1 MQPTRILV
9 IDDTVV
15 NLKLMAALL
24 ESKGYE
30 VALAASG
37 LEGLEKVKA
46 QQPDLILLDVM
57 MPEISGYEVCRR
69 LREQP
74 ETSLLPIIMVTSL
87 DETERVKGLEVG
99 ADDFLTKPINQAEL
113 FARVKSLL
121 RIKHLQQQ
129 IIEQNQQLSDLNAS
143 LSQQVAAQVQQIEK
157 MSSLQRF
164 LPDQVANKVMQ
175 DGDESIFK
183 PHRKEVSVV
192 FIDIRGFTSM
202 VDSTEPEEVMEVLSA
217 YHDRMGRLIVKHNG
231 TLERFAGDGI
241 MIFFNDPI
249 SLPEHSSVA
258 VQLAIEMQ
266 QAFSDL
272 QSQWKK
278 MGLQLGFGVGI
289 ARGYATLGMIGF
301 EGRRDYA
308 AIGSVTNASARLCE
322 QAKDGEILMD
332 LKTFARM
339 SQQDKTE
346 KIGDMT
352 LKGFIRP
359 FEVYKID
366 RKSLLADN
374 PP

>member
-1 MQPTRILV
+1 
-9 IDDTVV
+9 
-15 NLKLMAALL
+15 
-24 ESKGYE
+24 
-30 VALAASG
+30 
-37 LEGLEKVKA
+37 
-46 QQPDLILLDVM
+46 
-57 MPEISGYEVCRR
+57 
-69 LREQP
+69 
-74 ETSLLPIIMVTSL
+74 
-87 DETERVKGLEVG
+87 
-99 ADDFLTKPINQAEL
+99 
-113 FARVKSLL
+113 
-121 RIKHLQQQ
+121 
-129 IIEQNQQLSDLNAS
+129 
-143 LSQQVAAQVQQIEK
+143 
-157 MSSLQRF
+157 
-164 LPDQVANKVMQ
+164 
-175 DGDESIFK
+175 
-183 PHRKEVSVV
+183 
-192 FIDIRGFTSM
+192 M

-266 QAFSDL
+266 QAFADL

-278 MGLQLGFGVGI
+278 IGLQLGFGVGI

-346 KIGDMT
+346 KVGDMT

-366 RKSLLADN
+366 RQALLSDN
-374 PP
+374 PQ

>member
-266 QAFSDL
+266 QAFADL

-278 MGLQLGFGVGI
+278 NGLATGFWRWHRERLRHVGH
-289 ARGYATLGMIGF
+289 
-301 EGRRDYA
+301 
-308 AIGSVTNASARLCE
+308 
-322 QAKDGEILMD
+322 
-332 LKTFARM
+332 
-339 SQQDKTE
+339 
-346 KIGDMT
+346 
-352 LKGFIRP
+352 
-359 FEVYKID
+359 D
-366 RKSLLADN
+366 RF
-374 PP
+374 